1 MTSNMGVLNNEKRD
15 THEKMIMM
23 MVSVFVLLSMA
34 ACHSVETGNN
44 ADEHGLLK
52 MIKWLMRFGQP

>member
-1 MTSNMGVLNNEKRD
+1 MKNGIPTK
-15 THEKMIMM
+15 KMIMM
-23 MVSVFVLLSMA
+23 MVSVFVLLSLA